1 MDNTVS
7 EAHVSFIVAEA
18 QRKQLEKPTRAVVNS
33 EAAFVAQRLRN
44 EGYTG
49 IAARY
54 WSWTCKSASS
64 DPVRGPEEF
73 GQEVY
78 DLQMKL
84 KGIDMGCEMPAWGT
98 YGT

>member
-1 MDNTVS
+1 MDNTIS

-18 QRKQLEKPTRAVVNS
+18 QRKQLEKPARACVNS
-33 EAAFVAQRLRN
+33 ESAFVTQRLRN

-54 WSWTCKSASS
+54 WSWTCG
-64 DPVRGPEEF
+64 RENPEEF

-84 KGIDMGCEMPAWGT
+84 KAIDAGFTMPAWGT

>member
-1 MDNTVS
+1 MDINVS
-7 EAHVSFIVAEA
+7 KIIAEA

-44 EGYTG
+44 EGYLE
-49 IAARY
+49 IASKY
-54 WSWTCKSASS
+54 WSWTCKSASH
-64 DPVRGPEEF
+64 DDEKGPLEF

-78 DLQMKL
+78 DLQKL
-84 KGIDMGCEMPAWGT
+84 LKQIDAGCTMPAWGT

>member
-1 MDNTVS
+1 MSTTLSNEQVS
-7 EAHVSFIVAEA
+7 LIIAEA

-44 EGYTG
+44 EGYSG

-54 WSWTCKSASS
+54 WSWTCKSLCS
-64 DPVRGPEEF
+64 DPERGPLEF
-73 GQEVY
+73 GQEVWE
-78 DLQMKL
+78 LQRKL
-84 KGIDMGCEMPAWGT
+84 KEIDRGCDMPAWGT